1 MYLSNNNKEMINYD
15 SLSVESILSLK
26 IIFLNTWEN
35 VPDKMVREKK
45 MQKAI

>member
-15 SLSVESILSLK
+15 SLSMESILSLK
-26 IIFLNTWEN
+26 IIFLGN